1 MHAIIIGLVTLT
13 SISLIPSTTTYVREE
28 IKIENKVEVV
38 RAEVSAYTSS
48 IDETNEDPFTT
59 ASGSTT
65 RDGIV
70 ACPSRLEFGTKVE
83 INGIEYTCEDRMNR
97 RYRDKE
103 NYDIWVSE
111 KEIAYEW
118 GRQQLKIKIY
128 RD

>member
-1 MHAIIIGLVTLT
+1 
-13 SISLIPSTTTYVREE
+13 VREE